1 MSVKNKLVERS
12 IKGNNYLVPKNML
25 VAQIA
30 DDESYIE
37 TINTTKYGKGVTDEN
52 KSVFD
57 SYSEGQLDRIL
68 AAPIGTNVEGVNVTE
83 QIKKQVRLYN
93 TSKKNKFGP
102 KYKIYLL
109 DTHFTKE
116 GKLKKGL
123 DTATLPW
130 ALPNQSMTGLRGE
143 SPPIPHYPPGSLLY
157 VSPTAVVD
165 EYQIEHV
172 SVNTLCQFLETD
184 GDNTNINDIAKSGY
198 KVPGFLDNLFRPSTK
213 YRVPETAIAPGG
225 KKIEDCSE
233 VINNFPYSDSDEKG
247 AKLDEVLDFDTW
259 CSKKGGKS
267 ALSGVNSNIQKI
279 QDEVTK
285 FQKGLKEGGD
295 NPLRQLYDDVTQ
307 IQDDYEEKIKELKE
321 KIQPFIERITDA
333 ISNLFLKLKTKVIRQ
348 SNVFFNL
355 FKSKNPSAGR
365 GRLSAWQDILSKA
378 ITCIFKLLI
387 SNLFGMVMKAIM
399 SFINKIVNAVNCVVE
414 NFITQFMGQ
423 LIGQLSALLNGIFG
437 PISNL
442 LGKGINLL
450 TSVSQ
455 LLADILSL
463 INCEVEVCTINDG
476 KTETKYWN
484 MLTGG
489 KPGKTSI
496 NLSDVFKAAEE
507 VGEAWEAVTNVP
519 EDISNYKFDISIGDT
534 FDDVWQKCDP
544 GPLFCGVPKVTFWGS
559 GDGKGNGALG
569 NAIINADGEIIGV
582 DLQSSGEF
590 TQQDYEDY
598 VTGTTETYIDFDDEC
613 DNGHGGWGEVIIGP
627 ITGIGEVGVGT
638 TGGVTGIIT
647 GLYDSSFDFE
657 DVGTGSGLGVGI
669 TFRVTVNNTS
679 TGDKFFIDSKQ
690 QRTLNLERGNTYI
703 LEQQD
708 ESNTGHPLR
717 FSETKDNS
725 GNDEYE
731 RGVTI
736 DGIPGDIGAYSRLV
750 VNNNTPD
757 TLYYYCEN
765 HPKMG
770 GIINIIGDDEEVVA
784 SASGRNATIEI
795 SAVNIKGG
803 VIAFRNLVGGSG
815 YNECSMNVV
824 TVGGNGTR
832 FTCDILKTY
841 NTSISA
847 LAVNNK
853 GSGYKVGDI
862 VTITSKFAKKIK
874 KPTGY
879 GVQKVLIME
888 SGYGYLPA
896 PDGSQGGS
904 NRTWAG
910 RCQTTVKRAN
920 GDWDLPFDEGELIT
934 LSLGDCVRLPS
945 KPVVCIDENFDT
957 SQLPGSTIITDQ
969 YVPKDMSSFP
979 LSIGFTQ
986 QSEEIITDFS
996 KITLIDEK
1004 FNFQKVDSFGI
1015 GIVQAESLVPTGQY
1029 GIERIEGTDP
1039 RVRVQ
1044 KWNEETQSYE
1054 HDYAN
1059 SPLALWYFYADGE
1072 FIGRYIQ
1079 NEVVQVPQ
1087 FYRDGILYR
1096 IGERQFD
1103 FKFPDITSN
1112 QMPWVRAA
1120 DILPANNWVLT
1131 TGWSPFLK
1139 NYGVYPSPADPTYS
1153 IIGNHSAT
1161 WKVNT
1166 LFPGTY
1172 TLEMQA
1178 DNIGTISWDGVE
1190 LASTEAFS
1198 GHNKFVISDAYA
1210 GEEYGMNVH
1219 TITANI
1225 QNIPHQG
1232 RTAAE
1237 YTSITENPGAIAWVL
1252 RDPRGLV
1259 VKTSLDPFE
1268 TQFEELSFSQYFN
1281 IKMYSVDQLKESIP
1295 QEEEWFGCVKDYN
1308 KAKLLGFSD
1317 CDIRNYLESN
1327 PDIQLDQCMKDKL
1340 NDPNWGNCSDIAVSL
1355 TAPGCPTDPCIAEN
1369 TYPVIAC
1376 LDDIFVDASGFGYDC
1391 CNDTVII
1398 EPANGAEAVIEE
1410 CDGGIQKIRV
1420 TRCGAGFTSL
1430 PEVRINTF
1438 TGYNSVLLPILKF
1451 HKPEEVDVPEG
1462 TSVLQVI
1469 DCVGHVGNSVRTKVN
1484 G

>member
-12 IKGNNYLVPKNML
+12 IKGNNYLVPENFL
-25 VAQIA
+25 LAQIA
-30 DDESYIE
+30 DDESYVE
-37 TINTTKYGKGVTDEN
+37 TVNLTKYSKRQKTKGKKD
-52 KSVFD
+52 KIIP
-57 SYSEGQLDRIL
+57 Q
-68 AAPIGTNVEGVNVTE
+68 
-83 QIKKQVRLYN
+83 
-93 TSKKNKFGP
+93 
-102 KYKIYLL
+102 YKIYLL
-109 DTHFTKE
+109 KEHFTKS
-116 GKLKKGL
+116 GKRKKVPL
-123 DTATLPW
+123 DKLPW
-130 ALPNQSMTGLRGE
+130 ARPKFNGSGLRGQSE
-143 SPPIPHYPPGSLLY
+143 LTPNYPPGTFVY
-157 VSPTAVVD
+157 VRPLGVKD
-165 EYQIEHV
+165 LYQIEHI
-172 SVNTLCQFLETD
+172 SVNTLCEFLAAD
-184 GDNTNINDIAKSGY
+184 GENTNINNIAFSGFGS
-198 KVPGFLDNLFRPSTK
+198 PGFLDGLFRPSTK

-233 VINNFPYSDSDEKG
+233 VIDNFPYSDSDEKESE
-247 AKLDEVLDFDTW
+247 LDEVLDFDTW

-267 ALSGVNSNIQKI
+267 SLSGVNKDIQKI
-279 QDEVTK
+279 QEKVAK
-285 FQKGLKEGGD
+285 FQKSLKEGGD
-295 NPLRQLYDDVTQ
+295 NPLREIYDDVTKVQ
-307 IQDDYEEKIKELKE
+307 EDYEEKIEELKE
-321 KIQPFIERITDA
+321 AIQPFIERITDA
-333 ISNLFLKLKTKVIRQ
+333 IAGLFLKLKTKVIRQ

-365 GRLSAWQDILSKA
+365 KNISAWQDILQKA

-399 SFINKIVNAVNCVVE
+399 SFINKIVNTVTCVVE
-414 NFITQFMGQ
+414 KFITQFMGQ
-423 LIGQLSALLNGIFG
+423 LIGQLSALLNSIFG
-437 PISNL
+437 PIGNL

-450 TSVSQ
+450 TSVGK
-455 LLADILSL
+455 LLSDILSL

-489 KPGKTSI
+489 KPGPTSL
-496 NLSDVFKAAEE
+496 NLNDIFKAAEE

-519 EDISNYKFDISIGDT
+519 EDISDYKFDINIADT
-534 FDDVWQKCDP
+534 FNDVWEKCDP
-544 GPLFCGVPKVTFWGS
+544 GPLFCGKTQVTFWGS

-569 NAIINADGEIIGV
+569 NAIINENGEIIGV

-598 VTGTTETYIDFDDEC
+598 VTGTTETYIDFDDPC

-647 GLYDSSFDFE
+647 GLYDSSFDFD

-770 GIINIIGDDEEVVA
+770 GIINIMGDDEEEVVA

-795 SAVNIKGG
+795 SAVNINGG

-904 NRTWAG
+904 GRTWAG

-957 SQLPGSTIITDQ
+957 SKLPGSTIITDQ

-1004 FNFQKVDSFGI
+1004 FNFQKVDSFALGNDLLLSSDI
-1015 GIVQAESLVPTGQY
+1015 PTGQY
-1029 GIERIEGTDP
+1029 GIERIEGIDP
-1039 RVRVQ
+1039 RARVQ

-1079 NEVVQVPQ
+1079 NEVAQVPQ

-1153 IIGNHSAT
+1153 IIGNHTAT

-1438 TGYNSVLLPILKF
+1438 TGYNSVLKPILKF

>member
-1 MSVKNKLVERS
+1 MSVTKKLVELS
-12 IKGNNYLVPKNML
+12 IKNNNYLVPENML

-37 TINTTKYGKGVTDEN
+37 TINTTKYDKGLTDEN

-68 AAPIGTNVEGVNVTE
+68 AAPIGRNVEGVNVTE
-83 QIKKQVRLYN
+83 QIKDQIRLYN
-93 TSKKNKFGP
+93 KGKKDRFGP

-109 DTHFTKE
+109 KEHFTKE
-116 GKLKKGL
+116 GKLKKGI

-130 ALPNQSMTGLRGE
+130 ALPNNSMTGLRGE
-143 SPPIPHYPPGSLLY
+143 NPPIPHYPPGSLLY
-157 VSPTAVVD
+157 VSPTSRVD

-172 SVNTLCQFLETD
+172 SVNTLCQFLADD
-184 GDNTNINDIAKSGY
+184 GDNTNINDIARSGL
-198 KVPGFLDNLFRPSTK
+198 KIPGFLDGLFRPSTK
-213 YRVPETAIAPGG
+213 YRVPESAIAPGG
-225 KKIEDCSE
+225 KKIADCSE
-233 VINNFPYSDSDEKG
+233 VIDNFPYSDSDEKQNE
-247 AKLDEVLDFDTW
+247 LDEDLDFETW
-259 CSKKGGKS
+259 CSKKGGTS
-267 ALSGVNSNIQKI
+267 SLSGTSKAIDNIQKKI
-279 QDEVTK
+279 TE
-285 FQKGLKEGGD
+285 FQKSLKEGGD
-295 NPLRQLYDDVTQ
+295 NPLREIYDDITE
-307 IQDDYEEKIKELKE
+307 IQEDYEQKIKDLKE
-321 KIQPFIERITDA
+321 AIKPFIDEITEA
-333 ISNLFLKLKTKVIRQ
+333 IAGLFLKLKTKVIRK
-348 SNVFFNL
+348 SNLFFNL
-355 FKSKNPSAGR
+355 FKTKSPSAGTKNI
-365 GRLSAWQDILSKA
+365 SAWQDILQKA

-387 SNLFGMVMKAIM
+387 SNLFNMVMKAIM
-399 SFINKIVNAVNCVVE
+399 SFINKIVNTVNCVVE
-414 NFITQFMGQ
+414 NFISQFMGQ
-423 LIGQLSALLNGIFG
+423 LIGQLSALLNSIFG

-442 LGKGINLL
+442 LGKGISLL

-455 LLADILSL
+455 LLADILSI
-463 INCEVEVCTINDG
+463 INCEVEICTINDG
-476 KTETKYWN
+476 KTKTTYWN
-484 MLTGG
+484 MLNGG
-489 KPGKTSI
+489 KPGGTSI

-519 EDISNYKFDISIGDT
+519 EDISNYKFDINIGDT
-534 FDDVWQKCDP
+534 FDDVWKKCDP
-544 GPLFCGVPKVTFWGS
+544 GPLFCGSPKVTFWGS
-559 GDGKGNGALG
+559 GDGEGNGALG
-569 NAIINADGEIIGV
+569 NAVINADGEIIGV
-582 DLQSSGEF
+582 DLQSQGQW
-590 TQQDYEDY
+590 TAQDYEDY

-613 DNGHGGWGEVIIGP
+613 DNGHGGWGEVIVGP

-638 TGGVTGIIT
+638 TGGVTGILT
-647 GLYDSSFDFE
+647 GLYDSSYDFE
-657 DVGTGSGLGVGI
+657 DVGTGAGLGVGI

-679 TGDKFFIDSKQ
+679 VGDKFFIDSKQ

-725 GNDEYE
+725 GKDEYE

-757 TLYYYCEN
+757 TLYYYCKN

-770 GIINIIGDDEEVVA
+770 GVINIIGDDEEVVA
-784 SASGRNATIEI
+784 SASGRNATVEI
-795 SAVNIKGG
+795 SAVNINGG

-832 FTCDILKTY
+832 FTVDIMKTY

-862 VTITSKFAKKIK
+862 VTITSKFAKKLIR
-874 KPTGY
+874 PTGY

-920 GDWDLPFDEGELIT
+920 GDWDLPFDKGELIT

-945 KPVVCIDENFDT
+945 KPVVCIDKNFDT

-979 LSIGFTQ
+979 LSIGFTD

-1004 FNFQKVDSFGI
+1004 FKWEKVDSFGI
-1015 GIVQAESLVPTGQY
+1015 GNDLINLVPTGQY

-1054 HDYAN
+1054 HDHEN

-1079 NEVVQVPQ
+1079 NEVAEVPQ

-1096 IGERQFD
+1096 IGNRQFD

-1112 QMPWVRAA
+1112 QMPWLRAA
-1120 DILPANNWVLT
+1120 DTLPANNWVLT

-1139 NYGVYPSPADPTYS
+1139 NYGVYPSPADPNYS
-1153 IIGNHSAT
+1153 IIGNHTAT

-1172 TLEMQA
+1172 TFEMQA

-1225 QNIPHQG
+1225 QNIPHPG
-1232 RTAAE
+1232 RTAAD
-1237 YTSITENPGAIAWVL
+1237 YTSIEQNPGAIAWVL
-1252 RDPRGLV
+1252 RDPRGV
-1259 VKTSLDPFE
+1259 VIKTSLDPFE
-1268 TQFEELSFSQYFN
+1268 TQFEEISFSKYFA

-1295 QEEEWFGCVKDYN
+1295 QEGEWFGCVKDYN

-1340 NDPNWGNCSDIAVSL
+1340 NDPNWGNCSEIAVSL
-1355 TAPGCPTDPCIAEN
+1355 TAPGCPKDPCIADN

-1376 LDDIFVDASGFGYDC
+1376 LDDIYVDAAGFGYDC

-1438 TGYNSVLLPILKF
+1438 TGYNSVLKPILKF